1 MPEASLLDHLK
12 LYLFSNPPSP
22 EAAPSH
28 GVFGSQTT
36 ELLKMITQK
45 GPLSPDQLGMA
56 QAQAYNLQAQN
67 LEVRAA
73 LANPDV
79 VRAFSNPEV
88 RSVLDYGVSN

>member
-1 MPEASLLDHLK
+1 
-12 LYLFSNPPSP
+12 
-22 EAAPSH
+22 
-28 GVFGSQTT
+28 
-36 ELLKMITQK
+36 MITQK

-88 RSVLDYGVSN
+88 RSVLDYGVSNSTFKHIFTSLDRLKNLH